1 MNKLTSSSHELILK
15 VETHDLSPMQI
26 RLLKHAHTLLIHV
39 LAADTEEEYFEASS
53 QLLKQA
59 AQVVKHANFAES
71 NKGKIA
77 YGDQAV
83 EYSVD
88 SLNEAMDSGLFNH
101 DN

>member
-1 MNKLTSSSHELILK
+1 MNKLSTTSHELVLK
-15 VETHDLSPMQI
+15 VETHDLSPMQV

-39 LAADTEEEYFEASS
+39 LAAETEEEYFEASS

-88 SLNEAMDSGLFNH
+88 GLNEAMEAGLFNH

>member
-1 MNKLTSSSHELILK
+1 MNKLTSPTNELILK
-15 VETHDLSPMQI
+15 VETHDLTPMQV

-39 LAADTEEEYFEASS
+39 LAAETEDEYFEASS

-59 AQVVKHANFAES
+59 AQIVKHANFAET

-83 EYSVD
+83 EFSVD
-88 SLNEAMDSGLFNH
+88 NLNEAMEAGLIFH

>member
-1 MNKLTSSSHELILK
+1 MNKLATPAKELILK
-15 VETHDLSPMQI
+15 VETHDLSPMQV
-26 RLLKHAHTLLIHV
+26 RLLKHTHTLLIHV
-39 LAADTEEEYFEASS
+39 LAAETEEEYFEASA
-53 QLLKQA
+53 QLLKQS
-59 AQVVKHANFAES
+59 AQIVKHANFAES

-88 SLNEAMDSGLFNH
+88 GLNEAMESGIFSH